1 MKYTGNIKDSAMLTT
16 GVIMVVI
23 GVLLLVP
30 FLIVIM
36 RLIAAFIIDA
46 WNDRLDDFYGLFVFG
61 GILLIFA
68 GCVLCLHVWD
78 KRHGLS
84 PPKDPIGFT
93 TEQQKET
100 NNGNRDN

>member
-1 MKYTGNIKDSAMLTT
+1 MLII
-16 GVIMVVI
+16 GVIMVVF

-30 FLIVIM
+30 FLIVIL

-78 KRHGLS
+78 KRHGL
-84 PPKDPIGFT
+84 PPTKDPIGFT
-93 TEQQKET
+93 TEQKET
-100 NNGNRDN
+100 NNGNSNN

>member
-1 MKYTGNIKDSAMLTT
+1 MKCTGNIKDSAMLAT
-16 GVIMVVI
+16 GIIMVVI

-30 FLIVIM
+30 FLIVII

-46 WNDRLDDFYGLFVFG
+46 WRDQLDDFYGLFVFG

-78 KRHGLS
+78 KRHGLP

-93 TEQQKET
+93 TEQKET
-100 NNGNRDN
+100 NNGNRNNP

>member
-1 MKYTGNIKDSAMLTT
+1 MLITGI
-16 GVIMVVI
+16 IMVVL

-36 RLIAAFIIDA
+36 RQIAAFFVDA
-46 WNDRLDDFYGLFVFG
+46 WNDRLDDDFYGLFVFG

-68 GCVLCLHVWD
+68 GCVLCLHVWG
-78 KRHGLS
+78 KRHGLP

-93 TEQQKET
+93 TEQQEEN
-100 NNGNRDN
+100 NNGNRNNN

>member
-1 MKYTGNIKDSAMLTT
+1 MLATGI
-16 GVIMVVI
+16 IMVVL

-78 KRHGLS
+78 KRYSL
-84 PPKDPIGFT
+84 PPSKDPIGFT
-93 TEQQKET
+93 TEQKEI
-100 NNGNRDN
+100 NNGNSDNP

>member
-1 MKYTGNIKDSAMLTT
+1 MKYTGNIKDSAMLIT
-16 GVIMVVI
+16 GVIMVVL

-30 FLIVIM
+30 FLIVIL

-46 WNDRLDDFYGLFVFG
+46 WNDRLDAFYGLFVFG

-78 KRHGLS
+78 KRHGLP
-84 PPKDPIGFT
+84 PPKDPIEFT
-93 TEQQKET
+93 TEQKEI
-100 NNGNRDN
+100 NNGNRNNP